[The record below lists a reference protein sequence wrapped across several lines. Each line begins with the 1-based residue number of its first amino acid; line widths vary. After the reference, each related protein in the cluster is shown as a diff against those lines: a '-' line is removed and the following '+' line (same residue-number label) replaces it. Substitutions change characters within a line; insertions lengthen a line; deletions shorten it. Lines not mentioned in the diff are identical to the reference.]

1 MQKKTSGT
9 TRDDVKLMY
18 KACLLTKNFYLQFS
32 IVQHNGR
39 VVIFLNYKFYNF
51 TNVWYVPIN
60 ALFTIFLE
68 KNIMGSE
75 RQQTSKIFTTLPKS
89 GLI

>member
-1 MQKKTSGT
+1 M
-9 TRDDVKLMY
+9 VE
-18 KACLLTKNFYLQFS
+18 
-32 IVQHNGR
+32 I
-39 VVIFLNYKFYNF
+39 LNYKFYNF